1 MYLKISTFILLNL
14 SILSF
19 NSAIANSTLDCL
31 LKDLRPEIQFTN
43 SVYTEIDANSSV
55 EKISLFYR
63 NLKKGNEPIEKNIES
78 QRLIN
83 QDDWEV
89 ARKEMGNKAWQYYGD
104 KTIEDWFKGLAYVD
118 SLPANLTL
126 DSKLFK
132 KIHQIVTQNHK
143 FHGYEGRRI
152 REKYD
157 SGKISKEEF
166 TNQLN
171 RAYQKNE
178 SVSGVNH
185 DELKGHYRKDKVDQI
200 LHSGSSFDSNGKR
213 YFTSRELNQ
222 IRDNQFMTVDESTI
236 VKKGEDAYTGR
247 AYYHDV
253 SKVEKSVDK
262 VLARTNKKL
271 KKAKNP
277 IEVIKIVIQMEKD
290 LISIHPFLDGNGRT
304 VRLLGDYILKR
315 NNIPPSLYPNESDL
329 VMSLDEAT
337 EFQLEGMRSYLKEL
351 QRSYLNRLD

>member
-1 MYLKISTFILLNL
+1 MCLKISPFILISL
-14 SILSF
+14 SIFSF

-31 LKDLRPEIQFTN
+31 LRDLKPEIQFAK
-43 SVYTEIDANSSV
+43 SVYTEVDPNSSV
-55 EKISLFYR
+55 ESISLLYR
-63 NLKKGNEPIEKNIES
+63 NLKKDKEPIEKNIES

-89 ARKEMGNKAWQYYGD
+89 AKKEMGNNAWKYYGD
-104 KTIEDWFKGLAYVD
+104 KTIEDWFEGLAYID
-118 SLPANLTL
+118 SLPVNLGL
-126 DSKLFK
+126 DSKLLK

-157 SGKISKEEF
+157 SGEISKEQF
-166 TNQLN
+166 RNQLDK
-171 RAYQKNE
+171 AYQKNE

-185 DELKGHYRKDKVDQI
+185 DELKGHYREDQVDQI
-200 LHSGSSFDSNGKR
+200 LHNGSSFDSNGKR
-213 YFTSRELNQ
+213 YFTLKELNQ
-222 IRDNQFMTVDESTI
+222 IRDNQFMTVDERT
-236 VKKGEDAYTGR
+236 VMKKGEGVYTGR

-277 IEVIKIVIQMEKD
+277 IEIIKIVIQMEKD

-304 VRLLGDYILKR
+304 VRLLGDYVLKR

-329 VMSLDEAT
+329 VMSLEEAAQ
-337 EFQLEGMRSYLKEL
+337 FQLEGMRSYLKEL
-351 QRSYLNRLD
+351 QGNYLNRLD